1 MKKYVFLL
9 LIFIACILKVNATPV
24 ELYDSAWKILS
35 DNFYDKTMNN
45 QDWNRWKKKYRNLPT
60 YEDAYV
66 AIDTMI
72 ESLNDSY
79 TIFMQPQDYSDEL
92 LDMEGKEVKLG
103 MILKKYRGKYYIIPV
118 KDGAAEKAGLKKND
132 ILLEIDGKS
141 VLDMSEDEFES
152 ALCMEKK
159 ESVSFLVKRKFNGPK
174 IYKITLEEKQ
184 VISILET
191 PPYKKTKLPQNIKY
205 LRIISFMD
213 KTLAKQFQEF
223 MENYEDKFD
232 GYIIDVRGNSGGI
245 AKNAAV
251 MANMLLRDKVIL
263 SMVDRDGNKS
273 TINSNDDTMTDK
285 PVVILCDRYSA
296 SASEIFVAAI
306 KDNKRG
312 IIIGEKTYG
321 KGVMQDVFELP
332 NDCGMNITVKYYLTP
347 SGKFIH
353 KKGIEPDIVI
363 KMSQSDYLKKND
375 KILQQAIKYIKSSIN
390 N

>member
-9 LIFIACILKVNATPV
+9 LIFITCILKVNATPV
-24 ELYDSAWKILS
+24 ELYDSAWKVLS

-45 QDWNRWKKKYRNLPT
+45 QDWNKWETKYRNLTT

-79 TIFMQPQDYSDEL
+79 TIFMPPQDYSNEL

-103 MILKKYRGKYYIIPV
+103 IILKKIRGKYYIIPV

-132 ILLEIDGKS
+132 IIIEIDGHPVEK
-141 VLDMSEDEFES
+141 MSRMDFDN
-152 ALCMEKK
+152 ALNTDKK
-159 ESVSFLVKRKFNGPK
+159 ESINFLIKRKGCKARIYEIIPK
-174 IYKITLEEKQ
+174 ERHT
-184 VISILET
+184 ISILEM
-191 PPYKKTKLPQNIKY
+191 PLCKKIKIPENIKY
-205 LRIISFMD
+205 FKITSFMD
-213 KTLAKQFQEF
+213 KNLAKQFQEI

-251 MANMLLRDKVIL
+251 MANMLLRNKVIL
-263 SMVDRDGNKS
+263 SIVDRDGNKKV
-273 TINSNDDTMTDK
+273 INSNDDTMTDK

-321 KGVMQDVFELP
+321 KGIMQDVFALP
-332 NDCGMNITVKYYLTP
+332 NDCGMNITVKHYLTP
-347 SGKFIH
+347 SGKYIH

-363 KMSQSDYLKKND
+363 KTSQINYLND